1 METLKTSETT
11 ALTPTLKQLRSQ
23 KKRPPK
29 KKTSWISWQKPEQR
43 SGTSSLTSLKNHK
56 LAHTVAEKVFS
67 DLQIVF
73 EHVMRGFADEIAAK
87 VDLSALP
94 PDVLSLLRCSFVPEL
109 FEGIQSKHLREQ
121 YVKAHTPYVEPR
133 TCDLGSEG
141 DRYHYV
147 PIPRLLAKLCENP
160 DIAARLITPQAS
172 HGEPEVYRSFSDGLL
187 FQDFMSLIP
196 DGAQYT
202 IFILLYSD
210 EVEICNPLGPKRG
223 MHKLLAVYFT
233 LLNLH
238 PRHRSQLRFIYLVLL
253 VKYDDVQKYGL
264 DNVLSPLISDLNE
277 LQAYGLKFM
286 SKEAA
291 QNALVFVFCVCGDN
305 LSMNRL
311 GGFSCCFSRGR
322 VCRFCMA
329 LSETLSVITTED
341 FCTLRSAQAHE
352 QHLKAVA
359 VNPKLNR
366 KLYGVNDRSP
376 MLELPY
382 FDVTRQLPPDLMH
395 DILEGGFE
403 SVLRPILKAL
413 VEGGV
418 LSYSDMDR
426 IASFAYGWNDKKNKP
441 VAMNRSFLTSK
452 ANLKGTASEKWCL
465 LRLLGLI
472 LAELIP
478 EGDAD
483 WELFLQFR
491 EIVDISFA
499 PVVPSG
505 YLPYLETTVQAFLVE
520 FAQRYGST
528 AIIPKL
534 HYLIHYARMIREVGP
549 LQQFWSMR
557 FEAKHQYFKTLAS
570 RIKNFRNITLTL
582 SKRHQLMQSH
592 QLKELSLDAQLMA
605 PSGKPVDQSA
615 LPPSVQDVLPLNA
628 RQVSHAAIDHREYRC
643 GDILVKAAQDVE
655 PEFCGVEALYVASGK
670 LFILV
675 ELLTNEGFDRH
686 KFCHRVGKSGHLK
699 LVDADDDQ
707 TLHCA
712 LDLYNGSE
720 VVVKW
725 EVL

>member
-1 METLKTSETT
+1 M
-11 ALTPTLKQLRSQ
+11 
-23 KKRPPK
+23 
-29 KKTSWISWQKPEQR
+29 
-43 SGTSSLTSLKNHK
+43 
-56 LAHTVAEKVFS
+56 
-67 DLQIVF
+67 D
-73 EHVMRGFADEIAAK
+73 
-87 VDLSALP
+87 
-94 PDVLSLLRCSFVPEL
+94 
-109 FEGIQSKHLREQ
+109 
-121 YVKAHTPYVEPR
+121 
-133 TCDLGSEG
+133 
-141 DRYHYV
+141 
-147 PIPRLLAKLCENP
+147 
-160 DIAARLITPQAS
+160 
-172 HGEPEVYRSFSDGLL
+172 
-187 FQDFMSLIP
+187 LIP
-196 DGAQYT
+196 NGAQYT

-223 MHKLLAVYFT
+223 VHKLLAVYFT

-264 DNVLSPLISDLNE
+264 SNILSPMISDLNE
-277 LQAYGLKFM
+277 LQAYGLTFM
-286 SKEAA
+286 SKEEA
-291 QNALVFVFCVCGDN
+291 QNAQVFVFCVCGDN
-305 LSMNRL
+305 LSMNCL
-311 GGFSCCFSRGR
+311 GGFSCCFSQGR

-329 LSETLSVITTED
+329 LSERLSEITTED
-341 FCTLRSAQAHE
+341 SCTLRSAQAHE
-352 QHLKAVA
+352 QYLQAVA

-366 KLYGVNDRSP
+366 KLYGVNEQSP

-395 DILEGGFE
+395 DVLEGGFE
-403 SVLRPILKAL
+403 CVLRPILKAL

-418 LSYSDMDR
+418 LSCSDMDR

-441 VAMNRSFLTSK
+441 TAMNRSFLTCK

-472 LAELIP
+472 LADLIP

-483 WELFLQFR
+483 WELYLQFR

-499 PVVPSG
+499 TVVPSE
-505 YLPYLETTVQAFLVE
+505 YLPYLETIVQAFLVE
-520 FAQRYGST
+520 FAQRYGSA

-534 HYLIHYARMIREVGP
+534 HYLVHYARMIRELGP

-557 FEAKHQYFKTLAS
+557 FEAKHQYLKSLAS

-592 QLKELSLDAQLMA
+592 QLKELSLDAELMA

-615 LPPSVQDVLPLNA
+615 LPPSVQEALPLNA
-628 RQVSHAAIDHREYRC
+628 HQVSHAAVDHRMYRC

-655 PEFCGVEALYVASGK
+655 PEFCRVEALYVASGK

-686 KFCHRVGKSGHLK
+686 KFCHRVGKSSRLK
-699 LVDADDDQ
+699 LVDADDDE

-712 LDLYNGSE
+712 LDLYNDSE